1 MDEAQ
6 LRFFFVFTD
15 LIAPLV
21 VGYLCRRFNVI
32 SDKFCNKLIKIN
44 IRIIVSILSFLSF
57 WTLKIS
63 LDLLWLPI
71 FGILA
76 CVVPGVIAK
85 FTFSSS
91 YKNLND
97 RGAYMMASM
106 LSNIGTLSGLCAFIV
121 YGIQGFAYL
130 QIVAMFQTLFTLCV
144 CFPLANYYHNKAISR
159 TRKHNAQISIRA
171 LLFNLNQLP
180 VLAMIIGFILAIN
193 DVNRPQICYDIFNSL
208 VHIGAWAG
216 LLPVGYITK
225 FDKAKYFL
233 RKTIDIAVV
242 KFIVLPIIAYFVV
255 INLFD
260 DPVLIGSMIIA
271 FSAPTA
277 INAVLACSIYKLNVN
292 IAISSF
298 ISTTI
303 IFLFIIFPLYFF
315 VIKDLLM

>member
-6 LRFFFVFTD
+6 LRFLFVFTD
-15 LIAPLV
+15 LIAPLA
-21 VGYLCRRFNVI
+21 VGYLCRRYNVI
-32 SDKFCNKLIKIN
+32 TDKFCNKLIKIN

-63 LDLLWLPI
+63 WDLLWLPV

-76 CVVPGVIAK
+76 CVFPGLIAK
-85 FTFSSS
+85 FTFASS

-130 QIVAMFQTLFTLCV
+130 QIVAMFQTLFTLCF
-144 CFPLANYYHNKAISR
+144 CFPLANYYHNKAVSR
-159 TRKHNAQISIRA
+159 IRKHKAQISIRA

-180 VLAMIIGFILAIN
+180 VLAMIIGFILALN
-193 DVNRPQICYDIFNSL
+193 DIPKPQICYDVFNSL

-216 LLPVGYITK
+216 LFPVGYITK

-233 RKTIDIAVV
+233 RKTADIAIV
-242 KFIVLPIIAYFVV
+242 KFIVLPLIAYFVV
-255 INLFD
+255 TRLFD

-303 IFLFIIFPLYFF
+303 IFLLIIFPLYFF
-315 VIKDLLM
+315 VIKDLLL

>member
-6 LRFFFVFTD
+6 LRFLFVFTD

-21 VGYLCRRFNVI
+21 AGYLCYRYQVI
-32 SDKFCNKLIKIN
+32 TQDFCNKLIKIN
-44 IRIIVSILSFLSF
+44 IRLVVSILSFLSF

-63 LDLLWLPI
+63 TDLLWLPL
-71 FGILA
+71 FGFLA
-76 CVVPGVIAK
+76 CIIPGLIAK
-85 FTFSSS
+85 YTFASN

-130 QIVAMFQTLFTLCV
+130 QIVAMFQTLFTLSV
-144 CFPLANYYHNKAISR
+144 CFPLANYYHSKASR
-159 TRKHNAQISIRA
+159 RHHQKNQISIRK

-180 VLAMIIGFILAIN
+180 VLAMIIGFCLALKNIPT
-193 DVNRPQICYDIFNSL
+193 PQIGYDIFNYL

-216 LLPVGYITK
+216 LFPVGYITR

-233 RKTIDIAVV
+233 RKTSDIIVV
-242 KFIVLPIIAYFVV
+242 KFVVLPLIAYFVV
-255 INLFD
+255 IYLFN
-260 DPVLIGSMIIA
+260 DPILIGSMIIA

-298 ISTTI
+298 LSTTI
-303 IFLFIIFPLYFF
+303 IFLLIIFPLYFF
-315 VIKDLLM
+315 VIKDLIIP

>member
-6 LRFFFVFTD
+6 LRFLFVFTD

-21 VGYLCRRFNVI
+21 AGYLCYRYQVI
-32 SDKFCNKLIKIN
+32 TQDFCNKLIKIN
-44 IRIIVSILSFLSF
+44 IRLVVSILSFLSF

-63 LDLLWLPI
+63 TDLLWLPL
-71 FGILA
+71 FGFLA
-76 CVVPGVIAK
+76 CIIPGLIAK
-85 FTFSSS
+85 YTFASS

-130 QIVAMFQTLFTLCV
+130 QIVAMFQTL
-144 CFPLANYYHNKAISR
+144 
-159 TRKHNAQISIRA
+159 
-171 LLFNLNQLP
+171 LFNLNQLP
-180 VLAMIIGFILAIN
+180 VLAMIIGFCLALKNIPT
-193 DVNRPQICYDIFNSL
+193 PQIGYDIFNYL

-216 LLPVGYITK
+216 LFPVGYITR

-233 RKTIDIAVV
+233 RKTSDIIVV
-242 KFIVLPIIAYFVV
+242 KFVVLPLIAYFVV
-255 INLFD
+255 IYLFN
-260 DPVLIGSMIIA
+260 DPILIGSMIIA

-298 ISTTI
+298 LSTTI
-303 IFLFIIFPLYFF
+303 IFLLIIFPLYFF
-315 VIKDLLM
+315 VIKDLIIP